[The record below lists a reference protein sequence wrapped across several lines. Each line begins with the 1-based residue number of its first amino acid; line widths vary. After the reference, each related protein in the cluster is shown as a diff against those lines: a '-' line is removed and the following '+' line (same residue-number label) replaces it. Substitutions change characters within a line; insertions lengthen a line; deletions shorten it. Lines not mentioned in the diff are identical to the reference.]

1 MTTIPTRPHARP
13 LPFHDVS
20 FPLRIAFGASGGPE
34 RTNEIVALSN
44 GGEQR
49 NARRAHARRRWD
61 AGTGVRS
68 LDDLREVVAF
78 FEARRGSL
86 TAFRFAD
93 PLDDRLDGEIG
104 RGDGAT
110 RAFRLVR
117 TYGEGA
123 DAYARPISH
132 PRPGTV
138 EVRVDGEPAIA
149 AIDHTTGSI
158 ELGEAPAD
166 GASIEARCRFD
177 VPVRFDCEQLVVSIA
192 AHEAGEAPSIPLVE
206 VREGRP

>member
-1 MTTIPTRPHARP
+1 MTRPRA
-13 LPFHDVS
+13 FHDVS

-49 NARRAHARRRWD
+49 NARRTHARRRWD
-61 AGTGVRS
+61 AGTGIRS
-68 LDDLREVVAF
+68 LDDLREVVSF

-86 TAFRFAD
+86 SAFRFAD
-93 PLDDRLDGEIG
+93 PLDDRLDGPIG

-110 RAFRLVR
+110 VAFRLLK

-123 DAYARPISH
+123 DAYERPITH

-138 EVRVDGEPAIA
+138 EVTVDGAPVA
-149 AIDHTTGSI
+149 ASVDHGTGWV
-158 ELGEAPAD
+158 ELGEAP
-166 GASIEARCRFD
+166 GEGIFVHARCRFD
-177 VPVRFDCEQLVVSIA
+177 VPVRFDCEHLVVSIA
-192 AHEAGEAPSIPLVE
+192 AHQAGEAPSIPLVE

>member
-1 MTTIPTRPHARP
+1 MKP
-13 LPFHDVS
+13 LPFHDVR
-20 FPLRIAFGASGGPE
+20 FPVRVAFGASGGPE
-34 RTNEIVALSN
+34 RSNEIVALSN

-93 PLDDRLDGEIG
+93 PLDDRLDEVVA
-104 RGDGAT
+104 RGDGTT
-110 RAFRLVR
+110 RAFALAK
-117 TYGEGA
+117 TYGDGA
-123 DAYARPISH
+123 DAYRRPITL

-138 EVRVDGEPAIA
+138 E
-149 AIDHTTGSI
+149 I
-158 ELGEAPAD
+158 EVD
-166 GASIEARCRFD
+166 GASIVAAVDHETGRFELAEAPATGAIVHACCRFD
-177 VPVRFDCEQLVVSIA
+177 VPVRFDCEHLVVSIA
-192 AHEAGEAPSIPLVE
+192 AHEAGEVPTIPLVE